1 MWGAAL
7 LLPYVEVAAPLLGYA
22 CLLYTSCGQFVVT
35 PPAEGLWSIAT
46 AWRDGAPAEW
56 RHVRAVTLSLI
67 HICTREQIPSRD
79 PFFGSA
85 PFRAPASLL
94 RSAFG
99 FRFREFADTFAKR

>member
-1 MWGAAL
+1 AREN
-7 LLPYVEVAAPLLGYA
+7 YYDVKRSETVH
-22 CLLYTSCGQFVVT
+22 CKR
-35 PPAEGLWSIAT
+35 I
-46 AWRDGAPAEW
+46 
-56 RHVRAVTLSLI
+56 
-67 HICTREQIPSRD
+67 REQAPSRG